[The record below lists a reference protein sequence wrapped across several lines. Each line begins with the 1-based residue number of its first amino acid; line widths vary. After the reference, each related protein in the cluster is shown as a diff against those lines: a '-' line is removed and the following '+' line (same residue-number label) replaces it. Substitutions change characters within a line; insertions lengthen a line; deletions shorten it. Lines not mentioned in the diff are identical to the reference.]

1 MATCGDPAPGVL
13 HVQVANLHLLGRLPT
28 CATIA
33 GWKPA
38 LLRRVGGRWEIG
50 EAVELEELEELRG
63 RAVARLAP
71 LLVHEFQKAA
81 PDELP

>member
-1 MATCGDPAPGVL
+1 MK
-13 HVQVANLHLLGRLPT
+13 T
-28 CATIA
+28 CATFA
-33 GWKPA
+33 GWKPT

-71 LLVHEFQKAA
+71 ILVHEFQETA